1 MSGTGTGECEVG
13 GVPSAPADTTHHH
26 PPSQES
32 PIVALNNYL
41 QKKGKAAALH
51 WHSRRTGKH
60 HAPAWTSQCKVDN
73 VVLASGTGANKTLS
87 KEAAAAKALIILDK
101 RDKEE
106 DEAAA
111 KALAIV
117 DERVEEAEG
126 NTDAAA
132 TGSEPATV

>member
-1 MSGTGTGECEVG
+1 M
-13 GVPSAPADTTHHH
+13 
-26 PPSQES
+26 
-32 PIVALNNYL
+32 
-41 QKKGKAAALH
+41 
-51 WHSRRTGKH
+51 
-60 HAPAWTSQCKVDN
+60 
-73 VVLASGTGANKTLS
+73 LASGTGANKTLS